1 MRLTVAGLGYVG
13 LTTAAC
19 LADAGNTVF
28 AVDSDS
34 QKIALLNKGIV
45 PFRESRLDD
54 MVFRNLRTG
63 RIKFSGDLKKAVL
76 DSDVVFIAVG
86 MLVDERE
93 ITDLSQIDSVI
104 SSVSGLIDK
113 YKIIVIKRT
122 VPPGTCN

>member
-34 QKIALLNKGIV
+34 KKKAALNKGII
-45 PFRESRLDD
+45 PFREPGLSD

-63 RIKFSGDLKKAVL
+63 RIKFSGDMKKAVL
-76 DSDVVFIAVG
+76 NSDAVFIAVG
-86 MLVDERE
+86 TPADERG
-93 ITDLSQIDSVI
+93 ITDLSLQ
-104 SSVSGLIDK
+104 
-113 YKIIVIKRT
+113 T
-122 VPPGTCN
+122 